1 MTEWHEATPAPAPE
15 WDGAQKVEARGF
27 KWMRRFDGY
36 YLPVAV
42 PVASVTG
49 AVKARELQ
57 DGFGPVTVL
66 VDELGRKV
74 KSPRTFFRTAVA

>member
-1 MTEWHEATPAPAPE
+1 MTEWHEATPQVEPE
-15 WDGAQKVEARGF
+15 WDGALRVEARGF
-27 KWMRRFDGY
+27 KWMRRYDGY
-36 YLPVAV
+36 YLPVSV

-66 VDELGRKV
+66 VDGLGRKV
-74 KSPRTFFRTAVA
+74 KAPRTFYRRAVA